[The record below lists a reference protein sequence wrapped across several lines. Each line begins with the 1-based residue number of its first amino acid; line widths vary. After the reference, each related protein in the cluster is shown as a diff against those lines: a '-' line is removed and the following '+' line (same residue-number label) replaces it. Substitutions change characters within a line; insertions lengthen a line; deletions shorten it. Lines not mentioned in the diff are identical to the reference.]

1 MGMIKLIS
9 ITLESVKEGIPDPVE
24 YVLFFILFE
33 WIGESLHC

>member
-33 WIGESLHC
+33 